1 MSLYNRATGLFD
13 TTGWWNSANALT
25 AIIDNI
31 RVTGMP
37 SYKYAVAN
45 TYDAQLGAQGATSP
59 TTTWTTPAGGAWPGW
74 TPTT

>member
-1 MSLYNRATGLFD
+1 MQSYNNSTGLFD

-45 TYDAQLGAQGATSP
+45 TYDRQLGPREASSAATTS
-59 TTTWTTPAGGAWPGW
+59 TTRAGGASPGS
-74 TPTT
+74 PRTT